1 VAPLVSLDDIRAA
14 SRRLV
19 GVALRTPLLAAGTP
33 GTYVKPESLQPT
45 GAFKLRG
52 AWNAVAQLSADDLRR
67 GVVTHSSGNH
77 GQAVAYAA
85 RLAGA
90 RAVVVMPRDAPTIK
104 IERVRAQG
112 GEIVFVGNSS
122 DERARRAHE
131 LADEHGL
138 VLIPSADDPRIIAG
152 QGTAGLEIVEQLAE
166 LGLGDGPLRVLVPI
180 GQGGL
185 AAGVAAA
192 VKGLRPAARVIG
204 VEPAL
209 AADARDSLAAGRI
222 VRWSTEQVNRTM
234 ADGMRMEGP
243 APLPFAHLQ
252 RHLDEIVT
260 VSEQLIGTAVAR
272 AAHELRL
279 VLEPSGAVSL
289 AALFELAVS
298 EGSGGEG
305 GDGASTVAILSGGN
319 VDPHRYTELLRR
331 YHPT

>member
-1 VAPLVSLDDIRAA
+1 MAPLVSLDDIRAA
-14 SRRLV
+14 ARRLA
-19 GVALRTPLLAAGTP
+19 GVALRTPLLTAGP
-33 GTYVKPESLQPT
+33 AGTYVKPESLQPT

-52 AWNAVAQLSADDLRR
+52 AWNAVAQLSAGELRR

-85 RLAGA
+85 RLAGT

-152 QGTAGLEIVEQLAE
+152 QGTAGLEIIEQLAD
-166 LGLGDGPLRVLVPI
+166 LGHLAGPLTVLVPI

-185 AAGVAAA
+185 AAGVATA
-192 VKGLRPAARVIG
+192 VKSLRPDALVIG
-204 VEPAL
+204 VEPEL
-209 AADARDSLAAGRI
+209 AADTRDSLAGGRI
-222 VRWSTEQVNRTM
+222 VRWPTEQVNRTM
-234 ADGMRMEGP
+234 ADGMRMEAP

-252 RHLDEIVT
+252 RHLHEIMT
-260 VSEQLIGTAVAR
+260 VAEEQIGAAVAR
-272 AAHELRL
+272 AGRELRL

-289 AALFELAVS
+289 AALYELA
-298 EGSGGEG
+298 EDGEG
-305 GDGASTVAILSGGN
+305 AEGRTSVAVLSGGN
-319 VDPHRYTELLRR
+319 VDPDRYIELLRR

>member
-1 VAPLVSLDDIRAA
+1 MAPLVSLDDIRAA
-14 SRRLV
+14 SRRLA
-19 GVALRTPLLAAGTP
+19 GVALRTPLLAAGAA

-104 IERVRAQG
+104 IERVRAQH

-122 DERARRAHE
+122 DERAGRAHE

-166 LGLGDGPLRVLVPI
+166 LGREDGPLRVLVPI

-192 VKGLRPAARVIG
+192 VKGLRPAARLIG
-204 VEPAL
+204 VEPEL
-209 AADARDSLAAGRI
+209 AADARDSLAAGQI
-222 VRWSTEQVNRTM
+222 VRWPTQQVNRTM

-243 APLPFAHLQ
+243 APLAFAHLQ
-252 RHLDEIVT
+252 RHLDQIVT
-260 VSEQLIGTAVAR
+260 VSEQQIGAAVAR
-272 AAHELRL
+272 AARELRL

-289 AALFELAVS
+289 AALFELL
-298 EGSGGEG
+298 ETERGGQG
-305 GDGASTVAILSGGN
+305 GDDASTVAILSGGN
-319 VDPHRYTELLRR
+319 VDPHRYVELLRR